1 MASLRVN
8 LWLNLWLNYRAIYG
22 NEPMLTVK
30 AASIALLTLVAVVN
44 LAAPVNAIAPQD
56 VRLTDTWVQD
66 QADILSPTTEM
77 QLNDMIGQ
85 LESKNGSEIAIVTVP
100 DTQPSA
106 TPKAFATE
114 LFNRWKIG
122 KAGVNNGVLF
132 LVSKN
137 QRRVEIEVGS
147 GLNTI
152 LPTMKIGSI
161 LTRDVTP
168 AFKQGNFDA
177 GTIAGTQAIVEVLQ
191 TQTFAKSGDRSMA
204 QAETGIFDSAQGILA
219 LVASGFVVI
228 GGFIGLCWF
237 LATRPMKPKIR
248 TQNRYIPSSS
258 TPSSSSDSRC
268 WNDHSNTY
276 SDTSWNSSSD
286 SFNDSSSDLSSDSS
300 SSSWS
305 SSDSSSSSSSS
316 DSSSSSSSSS
326 DWGGGSSD
334 GGGGGSDW

>member
-1 MASLRVN
+1 MNPLSLD
-8 LWLNLWLNYRAIYG
+8 YTAIYG
-22 NEPMLTVK
+22 NEPMLNVK
-30 AASIALLTLVAVVN
+30 AASIALLTLVSVVN
-44 LAAPVNAIAPQD
+44 LATPVNAIAPQD

-66 QADILSPTTEM
+66 QANILSPTTET
-77 QLNDMIGQ
+77 QLNEMIGQ
-85 LESKNGSEIAIVTVP
+85 LEAKNGSEIAIVTVP

-168 AFKQGNFDA
+168 AFKQGNFDG
-177 GTIAGTQAIVEVLQ
+177 GTIAGTQAIVTVLES
-191 TQTFAKSGDRSMA
+191 QTFAKSGDRSMA
-204 QAETGIFDSAQGILA
+204 KPETGFFDSAQGILA
-219 LVASGFVVI
+219 LVAGMFVVI

-237 LATRPMKPKIR
+237 LATRPMKPQIR
-248 TQNRYIPSSS
+248 TQNRY
-258 TPSSSSDSRC
+258 TPSSSSDSNS
-268 WNDHSNTY
+268 WNTHSN
-276 SDTSWNSSSD
+276 SSWNSS
-286 SFNDSSSDLSSDSS
+286 NDSSSDLSSDSS
-300 SSSWS
+300 DSSWSSSDSSSSWSSSDWS

-316 DSSSSSSSSS
+316 DSSSSSS

-334 GGGGGSDW
+334 GSSGGGSDW